1 MVSAELSYK
10 RAPTPE
16 LHEVCAL
23 FPPMSDSEYQVL
35 RVSIEKNGL
44 LVPIETLDGKIID
57 GKNRLRACAELGIA
71 PQFVEWRG
79 PGSLTERVVS
89 LNLER
94 RHLTADQKAAV
105 AYDMLPLL
113 EREAKERQR
122 QGREP
127 VPHPE
132 EIGKA
137 RDRAAKVVGVNEH
150 YVSDFKRLA
159 AARPDLAQEVRSG
172 KKKLIIAKQELI
184 RYELKDKTQSLPN
197 GKFNIILADP
207 PYAYTFGKSNT
218 RVIENHYPT
227 QTLEELAAL
236 PVENICAD
244 DCVLFLWVPPPKL
257 IEGLQLLQRWGFSYK
272 TSAVWNKLK
281 VGMGY
286 YFRIQHEYLLVGTR
300 GNPQTPDPAARPPS
314 IFESSRTDHSEKSA
328 IVYELI
334 EAMYPTAKKIELY
347 ARGRPRKNWAGWGN
361 EVEKH

>member
-1 MVSAELSYK
+1 MSTAEVIIK
-10 RAPTPE
+10 RGPLPE
-16 LHEVCAL
+16 LHEVCSL
-23 FPPMSDSEYQVL
+23 FPPMSHAEFEALKAD
-35 RVSIEKNGL
+35 IAAHGL
-44 LVPIETLDGKIID
+44 LVPIETYEGKVID
-57 GKNRLRACAELGIA
+57 GKNRLRACSELG
-71 PQFVEWRG
+71 VEPRFMKWGG
-79 PGSLTERVVS
+79 PGSPTERVVS

-105 AYDMLPLL
+105 ACDMLPLL

-132 EIGKA
+132 EAGKA
-137 RDRAAKVVGVNEH
+137 RDRAAKVVGVNQH
-150 YVSDFKRLA
+150 YVSDFKRLE

-244 DCVLFLWVPPPKL
+244 DCVLFLWTPPPKL

-314 IFESSRTDHSEKSA
+314 IFESSRTDHSEKPA

-347 ARGRPRKNWAGWGN
+347 ARGRPRKKWAAWGN
-361 EVEKH
+361 EVERH